1 MKTLEIKGKTVE
13 EAIESGLKELSASME
28 NISYEVLQQP
38 SRGFLGVF
46 GVKPAIVKL
55 SLKEKAVE
63 VKEARIETTNTNL
76 KDKKETSQYEVTAKK
91 FLRDVLNNMNI
102 MCEIHVE
109 DTKEALKVNLVG
121 PDMGILIGHRGE
133 TLDSLQYLLSL
144 VVNKEHKDQKY
155 KRVVIDTEN
164 YRKKREETL
173 IRLANKLASK
183 VKKTGK
189 DVRLEPMNPYER
201 RVIHSALQGSKVILT
216 RSEGEEPYRRVVISL
231 KK

>member
-46 GVKPAIVKL
+46 GVKPAIVKI